1 MTKTKKVR
9 PSKTGRRTR
18 TKTRTKTKTNKVQK
32 GGDSNTNFINAV
44 SEGDLEYVE
53 NQVGNIT
60 DLSFEN
66 SDGNTPLEI
75 AINKYNELRDSGDDT
90 FDNFEKS
97 NIFSQIIS
105 ILLENGANGENI
117 RLPRFNFVRVDL
129 TNAKLKGA
137 DLTGSDLEEAILDGA
152 NLENANLTTT
162 DLQDTQI
169 RNANLT
175 NTNFTNANMDG
186 ANINGSI
193 TQDANFTGTLYD
205 PTSTTELPGTPDNVF
220 RTTTDLPDIQ
230 PRRLN
235 FDETISNIDM
245 NVNYDNS
252 GDISDIE
259 SDPTNNN
266 NMEQVGDEWLLDL
279 MDSAGEHAEPDPERE
294 ERLKRERE
302 EKKQLYMEHPTISLK
317 TNTTNPFETVGM
329 SGYNAIMMED
339 ISFCEYIKENKDNV
353 IFINEKQVGM
363 FDKSTIRPMISN
375 ETLDETKVVYQ
386 CKELSEAFIPHNENI
401 ISGPMLNMRIIGMFG
416 LMIPF
421 EFLDE
426 VVKGEHQIFV
436 IETPNNQKTIPIA
449 SLATRLAMGDN
460 ESGSAV
466 VSADHCQAEVSIQ
479 VGNLSYIENKVLL
492 NMCGKTG
499 GKKRKT
505 YRKKQKKTRQAKKN
519 RTRKNKKKKN

>member
-252 GDISDIE
+252 GDIRDIE
-259 SDPTNNN
+259 S
-266 NMEQVGDEWLLDL
+266 
-279 MDSAGEHAEPDPERE
+279 DPERE

>member
-259 SDPTNNN
+259 SDP
-266 NMEQVGDEWLLDL
+266 
-279 MDSAGEHAEPDPERE
+279 ERE